1 MRAAQAAELCCG
13 EPVVSFGITWEGKV
27 QKRTVFL
34 VGVPG
39 SETSP
44 ETEVASVEL
53 ELIEERWELREER
66 FDCECELMRLPSS
79 SEWSESSLIVLK
91 ELDDFVKAGAESAVR
106 AAR

>member
-1 MRAAQAAELCCG
+1 M
-13 EPVVSFGITWEGKV
+13 SFGMTWEGEV

-39 SETSP
+39 SETSS
-44 ETEVASVEL
+44 ETEVAYVEL

-79 SEWSESSLIVLK
+79 SEWSESSLIVLR
-91 ELDDFVKAGAESAVR
+91 ELDDFVKTGAESAVR

>member
-1 MRAAQAAELCCG
+1 M
-13 EPVVSFGITWEGKV
+13 SFRMMWEGEV

-39 SETSP
+39 SETS
-44 ETEVASVEL
+44 ETEVVSVEL
-53 ELIEERWELREER
+53 ELIEERWEPREER

-91 ELDDFVKAGAESAVR
+91 ELDDFLKAGAESAER

>member
-1 MRAAQAAELCCG
+1 M
-13 EPVVSFGITWEGKV
+13 SFGMTWEGEV
-27 QKRTVFL
+27 QKRTVFF

-44 ETEVASVEL
+44 ETEVTSVEL
-53 ELIEERWELREER
+53 ELMEERWELREER

-79 SEWSESSLIVLK
+79 SEWSESSLIALK
-91 ELDDFVKAGAESAVR
+91 EFDDFVKAGAESAVR

>member
-1 MRAAQAAELCCG
+1 MAGLCCG
-13 EPVVSFGITWEGKV
+13 EPVVSFGMTWEGEV

-39 SETSP
+39 SETS
-44 ETEVASVEL
+44 ETEVAYVEL
-53 ELIEERWELREER
+53 ELMEERWELREER

-79 SEWSESSLIVLK
+79 SEWSESSLIILR
-91 ELDDFVKAGAESAVR
+91 ELDDFVKTGAESAVR

>member
-1 MRAAQAAELCCG
+1 M
-13 EPVVSFGITWEGKV
+13 SFGMTWEGEV
-27 QKRTVFL
+27 QKRTVFF
-34 VGVPG
+34 VGLPG

-53 ELIEERWELREER
+53 ELMEERWELREER

-91 ELDDFVKAGAESAVR
+91 ELDDFVKAGAESAER